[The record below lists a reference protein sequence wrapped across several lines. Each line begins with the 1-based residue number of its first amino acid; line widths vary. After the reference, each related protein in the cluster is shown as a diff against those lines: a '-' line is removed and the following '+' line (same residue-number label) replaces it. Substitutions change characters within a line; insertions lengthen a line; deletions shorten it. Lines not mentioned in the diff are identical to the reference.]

1 MVTKAH
7 PPVLRELVQ
16 RLTKLPGIG
25 EKSATRMAMF
35 LLKASDDYVHGL
47 AENLERLKREIRT
60 CPVCFHFTDGSLC
73 GVCADPSRQTGE
85 ICVVETSAD
94 LLAIEES
101 GAFKGRYHVLQGA
114 LAPLDG
120 IGPNDLRIPELLKRL
135 EQEKVQEVI
144 LATNPTGEGEATAH
158 YLMKLLEK
166 VSVRVSRIASGIPMG
181 GDVKYADKVTL
192 ERALQGRRHV
202 Q

>member
-16 RLTKLPGIG
+16 RLAKLPGIG
-25 EKSATRMAMF
+25 EKSATRLAMF
-35 LLKASDDYVHGL
+35 LLKAPEEYVEGL
-47 AENLERLKREIRT
+47 AQNLVRLKKDIHT
-60 CPVCFHFTDGSLC
+60 CPVCFHFTDGALC
-73 GVCADPSRQTGE
+73 SICADPARKTGE
-85 ICVVETSAD
+85 VCVVETSAD

-120 IGPNDLRIPELLKRL
+120 IGPDDLRIAELLRRL
-135 EQEKVQEVI
+135 EQEDIREVI

-158 YLMKLLEK
+158 YLARLLEK
-166 VSVRVSRIASGIPMG
+166 RPVRVTRIASGIPMG

-192 ERALQGRRHV
+192 ERALQGRRNV

>member
-7 PPVLRELVQ
+7 PPVLRELVR
-16 RLTKLPGIG
+16 RLSKLPGIG
-25 EKSATRMAMF
+25 EKSATRLAMF
-35 LLKASDDYVHGL
+35 FLKAPEEVVEGL
-47 AENLERLKREIRT
+47 VENLVRLKKDIRT
-60 CPVCFHFTDGSLC
+60 CPVCFHFTDGALC
-73 GVCADPSRQTGE
+73 SICADPSRKTGE

-101 GAFKGRYHVLQGA
+101 GAFTGRYHVLQGA

-120 IGPNDLRIPELLKRL
+120 ISPDDLRIPELLSRL
-135 EQEKVQEVI
+135 ENEDVREVI

-158 YLMKLLEK
+158 YLAKLLENRP
-166 VSVRVSRIASGIPMG
+166 VRVTRIASGIPMG

-192 ERALQGRRHV
+192 ERALHGRRSV
-202 Q
+202 P